1 LLGRISPIKNDIWK
15 HVTSYGLF
23 MNVVTLLSMAVFA
36 SLPDAAGPVL
46 RSREINMKSIFKNL
60 AAGLKGNQGAELAK
74 SFGANAVESI
84 ATMSLN
90 SGEVD
95 TMLPDAKK
103 WTDNWF
109 RWTQLERWTRF
120 TRSFAAGM
128 GRDFLLKHAK
138 NIKEGVPN
146 SESVLTSI
154 RYLEELDLT
163 GPEIDAWNGQPLTA
177 HPKIKTALGRF
188 VDEAI
193 VRPNAAERPVW
204 ASDPH
209 YALVWQLKSFY
220 YAYGK
225 NIIGGLFREGK
236 TLYGANGNIPA
247 SLTPLFM
254 GAATLLPLTMLGWDL
269 RERFK
274 MGLAML
280 LPGISP
286 NDPGVNYRQS
296 QSMSSGEYWFDVLD
310 RSGSLGP
317 YALAIPLFM
326 EDKRYGNPWFI
337 PILGPT
343 AEKSWEVVTGDFDP
357 LDYAPVYSQLNTT
370 ALSFKQ

>member
-1 LLGRISPIKNDIWK
+1 
-15 HVTSYGLF
+15 
-23 MNVVTLLSMAVFA
+23 
-36 SLPDAAGPVL
+36 
-46 RSREINMKSIFKNL
+46 
-60 AAGLKGNQGAELAK
+60 
-74 SFGANAVESI
+74 
-84 ATMSLN
+84 
-90 SGEVD
+90 
-95 TMLPDAKK
+95 
-103 WTDNWF
+103 
-109 RWTQLERWTRF
+109 
-120 TRSFAAGM
+120 
-128 GRDFLLKHAK
+128 
-138 NIKEGVPN
+138 
-146 SESVLTSI
+146 
-154 RYLEELDLT
+154 
-163 GPEIDAWNGQPLTA
+163 
-177 HPKIKTALGRF
+177 
-188 VDEAI
+188 
-193 VRPNAAERPVW
+193 
-204 ASDPH
+204 
-209 YALVWQLKSFY
+209 
-220 YAYGK
+220 
-225 NIIGGLFREGK
+225 
-236 TLYGANGNIPA
+236 
-247 SLTPLFM
+247 M